1 MEFTKEQKKVIKQ
14 ADIIEKAFEKIIEL
28 GGHMAV
34 NIDGE
39 LHEVWAMAKGDESH
53 NVEINPAEF
62 IIVLP
67 S

>member
-1 MEFTKEQKKVIKQ
+1 MNLSKNQKKTIKQ
-14 ADIIEKAFEKIIEL
+14 TDIIEKAFEKIVEL

-39 LHEVWAMAKGDESH
+39 LHEVWAMARGDKNH
-53 NVEINPAEF
+53 NAIIRHAEF

-67 S
+67 D